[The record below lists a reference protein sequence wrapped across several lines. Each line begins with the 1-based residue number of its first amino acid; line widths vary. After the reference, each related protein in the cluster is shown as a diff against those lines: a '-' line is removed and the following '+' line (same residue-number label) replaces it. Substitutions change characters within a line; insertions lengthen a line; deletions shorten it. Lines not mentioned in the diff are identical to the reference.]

1 MLQMPV
7 FRYDE
12 EEWEHLVE
20 ADPGWSRA
28 ETDYLLDMC
37 ERFELRFLVIADRYE
52 VGAERTAAR
61 TSVSAEPEPDGG
73 CSRLRSWSLT
83 QRTLTAIRLDH
94 AGPRSGHAGQLS
106 RVDSARDLAL
116 EQLFHA
122 NAFLCT

>member
-1 MLQMPV
+1 LSSDAGLPGGQSADPLQMPV

-52 VGAERTAAR
+52 VGM
-61 TSVSAEPEPDGG
+61 P
-73 CSRLRSWSLT
+73 
-83 QRTLTAIRLDH
+83 
-94 AGPRSGHAGQLS
+94 
-106 RVDSARDLAL
+106 
-116 EQLFHA
+116 
-122 NAFLCT
+122 

>member
-1 MLQMPV
+1 VLIPQMPV

-52 VGAERTAAR
+52 VGA
-61 TSVSAEPEPDGG
+61 VK
-73 CSRLRSWSLT
+73 
-83 QRTLTAIRLDH
+83 
-94 AGPRSGHAGQLS
+94 S
-106 RVDSARDLAL
+106 RVIVRVRVRA
-116 EQLFHA
+116 
-122 NAFLCT
+122 

>member
-1 MLQMPV
+1 MSRVLIPQMPV

-52 VGAERTAAR
+52 VGA
-61 TSVSAEPEPDGG
+61 VK
-73 CSRLRSWSLT
+73 
-83 QRTLTAIRLDH
+83 
-94 AGPRSGHAGQLS
+94 S
-106 RVDSARDLAL
+106 RVIVRVRVRA
-116 EQLFHA
+116 
-122 NAFLCT
+122 